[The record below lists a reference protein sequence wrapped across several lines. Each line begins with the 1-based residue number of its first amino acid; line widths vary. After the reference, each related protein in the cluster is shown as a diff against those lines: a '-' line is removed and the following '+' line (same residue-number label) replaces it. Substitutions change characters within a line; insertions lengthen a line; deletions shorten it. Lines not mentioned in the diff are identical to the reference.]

1 MRKVLAIIIACAF
14 GCANLCAEEVT
25 IEECVSKAEANYPL
39 VKKYGLLTLTC
50 DINLSDIN
58 KSWYP
63 RAEVYGQLTAQ
74 NVVPA
79 FPKSLSGVLEQMGQD
94 MKGLGKLQYKVGVD
108 VSQTIWDGGVSS
120 ARREVVRKQTETQK
134 AATDVELYSV
144 RQRVENLYFAILLTE
159 KQVEQSLVTYNLLL
173 NNLERLRS
181 MFRNGTA
188 MQSDVDMV
196 EAQALTVNQNI
207 EHARSAAE
215 GYRQVLEAFMGES
228 LAGKT
233 LGMPEGHQPLTSES
247 ARPELRLFARQFAEN
262 QAQYR
267 LSNTSMLPRIGLFAQ
282 AYYGY
287 PGFDYFQ
294 SMLNRGLSF
303 NIMAGVKVSW
313 SLDSFYTKKNISRK
327 RDITAENIAVE
338 RDIFLFNSNLQ
349 AVSQKETIR
358 GLRTVMKDDARIVE
372 LRAGVRRAAESQL
385 ANGIIDATALLTK
398 ISDENIA
405 KLTASLHE
413 IQLLQEIY
421 KLRYI
426 LNQ

>member
-1 MRKVLAIIIACAF
+1 MRKFLAVIALCTLF
-14 GCANLCAEEVT
+14 GINGYAEEVT

-39 VKKYGLLTLTC
+39 IKRYELLKATR
-50 DINLSDIN
+50 DISLSDIN

-63 RAEVYGQLTAQ
+63 RVEVYGQLTGQ
-74 NVVPA
+74 NVVPE

-94 MKGLGKLQYKVGVD
+94 MKGLGKIQYKAGVD
-108 VSQTIWDGGVSS
+108 VSQTIWDGGASS
-120 ARREVVRKQTETQK
+120 AGRKVVRKREETQQ
-134 AATDVELYSV
+134 AATDVELYAV

-159 KQVEQSLVTYNLLL
+159 KQVEQSLVTHNLLM
-173 NNLERLRS
+173 NNLERLRA

-196 EAQALTVNQNI
+196 EAQALAMNQTI
-207 EHARSAAE
+207 EQVKSAAD
-215 GYRQVLEAFMGES
+215 GYRQVLEVFIGES
-228 LAGKT
+228 LSGKSFS
-233 LGMPEGHQPLTSES
+233 LPDAKMPLASES
-247 ARPELRLFARQFAEN
+247 LRPELSLFERRLAEN
-262 QAQYR
+262 QADYR
-267 LSNTSMLPRIGLFAQ
+267 LSNTSLYPKIGLFAQ

-287 PGFDYFQ
+287 PGFNYFN
-294 SMLNRGLSF
+294 SMVNRDLSF

-313 SLDSFYTKKNISRK
+313 SIDAFYTKKNVSRK
-327 RDITAENIAVE
+327 RDVTAENIAVE
-338 RDIFLFNSNLQ
+338 RDVFMFNSHLQ
-349 AVSQKETIR
+349 TVSQKETIR

-372 LRAGVRRAAESQL
+372 LRAAVRRAAESQL

-405 KLTASLHE
+405 ELTAKLHE
-413 IQLLQEIY
+413 IQLSQEIY